1 MGARPVSSPSPEL
14 DPLGSVRQ
22 LIEAVL
28 PGARVVDV
36 TPMGPDGG
44 SSRDGTEKAAGYGA
58 PRRIT
63 VERRDGSMQRLVLH
77 TVTADAF
84 GHDRRSDRAAE
95 VLLAFDTFGSIPA
108 HVQVVDIGTLTHDRR
123 FLSLV
128 DAGEF
133 YLLTTYAEGRIYAE
147 DLRRIAAE
155 GRATPRDLARCE
167 ALARYLVALHA
178 APGAQPGSYRRAV
191 RDLVGHGE
199 GIFGIIDG
207 YPADAP
213 GAPPERLQAIER
225 RCVAWRWKLR
235 GRDRR
240 LARTHGDFHPFN
252 IVFNEKS
259 QLTLLD
265 TSRGSQG
272 DPADDVA
279 CLAVNYVFFALDAPG
294 AWQGA
299 FRALWQRF
307 WRVYLGESGD
317 AGVLE
322 VAAPFLAWRALVLA
336 NPAWYPAVTP
346 RARDALL
353 GFAERALDAERFDPD
368 DADRVFA

>member
-1 MGARPVSSPSPEL
+1 M
-14 DPLGSVRQ
+14 
-22 LIEAVL
+22 EAVL
-28 PGARVVDV
+28 PDARVVDV

-44 SSRDGTEKAAGYGA
+44 SSRDVTEKAAGYGA

-77 TVTADAF
+77 TSTADAF

-155 GRATPRDLARCE
+155 GRAAPRDLARCE

-272 DPADDVA
+272 DPADDVT

-307 WRVYLGESGD
+307 WRVYLDESGD

-368 DADRVFA
+368 DAERVFA